1 MTLRFD
7 RDAGDWVSL
16 EEWYARRQSDE
27 PMSDLPR
34 PYVAGDIKPYL
45 SPLGTGEI
53 TSRSHRREELKRH
66 DCREVD
72 PSEWKPQQPVKPRAK
87 WARKHAQTSAS

>member
-1 MTLRFD
+1 MRFD
-7 RDAGDWVSL
+7 RDHKDWVSL
-16 EEWYARRQSDE
+16 EVWYARRQSDE
-27 PMSDLPR
+27 PSSTLPL
-34 PYVAGDIKPYL
+34 PYIAGDIKPSL

-72 PSEWKPQQPVKPRAK
+72 PSEWKRQKPPKPR
-87 WARKHAQTSAS
+87 ARKHAQPSAS